1 MGQARDQIT
10 NLKQQR
16 DAMRGG
22 SGSSAGLPGLP
33 KANSPD
39 VE

>member
-16 DAMRGG
+16 DAMRGSG
-22 SGSSAGLPGLP
+22 SGAGLPALP
-33 KANSPD
+33 KADSPD